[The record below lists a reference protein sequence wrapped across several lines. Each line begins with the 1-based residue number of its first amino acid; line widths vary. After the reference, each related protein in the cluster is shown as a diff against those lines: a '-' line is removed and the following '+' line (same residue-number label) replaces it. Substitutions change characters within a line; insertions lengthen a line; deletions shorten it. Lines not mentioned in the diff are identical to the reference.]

1 MKSFVKAFMISLLFG
16 LTACQTTITQNEL
29 DLQVSPLPEPE
40 PLQEEISIPSEKR
53 KVGVLLPL
61 SGSQAAL
68 GQALRQATELSFF
81 EHPAENLELVYKD
94 TEGTSQGAAK
104 AAQECL
110 QENVE
115 AILGPVFATEV
126 KAIKPLVK
134 ARQLPVLS
142 FSNDKSIAGQGVFV
156 FGFSP
161 QTQVQQILHYAAH
174 QNIRRIAALVPKTP
188 YGNTISQELKKVT
201 AEKSMTLVG
210 LIPYEG
216 QGENLKTEL
225 DHLKQMSYDALFI
238 PVGGEDLLNLFNNL
252 NYYSFDHASAQLLGT
267 TLWETKE
274 VPPYLIGSWY
284 PAPTPDT
291 YTAFEDRF
299 ERIYGAT
306 PKRMASLGYDA
317 VVALSLAI
325 RETPDKRLDFKN
337 FLNKGEF
344 YGANGAFRLK
354 EDGTVDR
361 AYFIF
366 KWKQHGPQPINSVF
380 QSAF

>member
-1 MKSFVKAFMISLLFG
+1 MISLLFG

-29 DLQVSPLPEPE
+29 DLQVSPLPEAE
-40 PLQEEISIPSEKR
+40 PLQEEVTVPSKKR

-94 TEGTSQGAAK
+94 TEGTSQGAAR

-115 AILGPVFATEV
+115 AILGPVFASEV

-142 FSNDKSIAGQGVFV
+142 FSNDKSVAEQGVFV

-161 QTQVQQILHYAAH
+161 QTQVQQILQYAAH
-174 QNIRRIAALVPKTP
+174 QNIRRIAALIPKTA
-188 YGNTISQELKKVT
+188 YGNSVSQELKKVT
-201 AEKSMTLVG
+201 AEKSITLVG
-210 LIPYEG
+210 LIEYEG

-225 DHLKQMSYDALFI
+225 DHLKQLSFDGLFI
-238 PVGGEDLLNLFNNL
+238 PVGGEDLSNLFNNL
-252 NYYSFDHASAQLLGT
+252 NYYSFDYKRPQLLGT

-274 VPPYLIGSWY
+274 APSHLIGSWY

-291 YTAFEDRF
+291 YKTFEDRF
-299 ERIYGAT
+299 EQIYGT
-306 PKRMASLGYDA
+306 SPKRMASLGYDA

-337 FLNKGEF
+337 FLKKDEF

-361 AYFIF
+361 AFSIF
-366 KWKQHGPQPINSVF
+366 KWTERGPQPINSVF
-380 QSAF
+380 